1 MILNKIGYYIM
12 ALKLTQL
19 ASKPQLICIN
29 IDTPEIQERY
39 KDSLEFWIMDR
50 QPIDQFIKMAT
61 IKGENYGEMIRMV
74 NELVLDENG
83 KQVIA
88 EGEALPN
95 DVMLAVMAAVVERL
109 GK

>member
-1 MILNKIGYYIM
+1 M

-19 ASKPQLICIN
+19 ASKPQLIKITV
-29 IDTPEIQERY
+29 DSKEIVEKY
-39 KDSLEFWIMDR
+39 EDSLEFWIMDR

-61 IKGENYGEMIRMV
+61 LGAENYGEMIKMV
-74 NELVLDENG
+74 NELVLDEQGNRAV
-83 KQVIA
+83 K

-95 DVMLAVMAAVVERL
+95 DVMLAVIGAVVDRL

>member
-1 MILNKIGYYIM
+1 M

-19 ASKPQLICIN
+19 ASKPQRIKIT
-29 IDTPEIQERY
+29 IDSPEIVE
-39 KDSLEFWIMDR
+39 KHGDTLEFWIMDR

-61 IKGENYGEMIRMV
+61 LSGDNYGEMILMV
-74 NELVLDENG
+74 NELVLDEDGNKVLG
-83 KQVIA
+83 

-95 DVMLAVMAAVVERL
+95 DVMIAVMAAVVERL

>member
-1 MILNKIGYYIM
+1 M

-19 ASKPQLICIN
+19 ASKPQLIKLTVDN
-29 IDTPEIQERY
+29 EEIVKTYGDE
-39 KDSLEFWIMDR
+39 LEFWIWDR

-61 IKGENYGEMIRMV
+61 TGAGDYAEMIRMV
-74 NELVLDENG
+74 NDLILDEEGN
-83 KQVIA
+83 KVIK

-95 DVMLAVMAAVVERL
+95 DVMIIVINKVVERL

>member
-1 MILNKIGYYIM
+1 M

-19 ASKPQLICIN
+19 ASKPQLIKVL
-29 IDTPEIQERY
+29 IDKPEIVAAYGDE
-39 KDSLEFWIMDR
+39 LEFYIWDR

-61 IKGENYGEMIRMV
+61 TGADNYGEMIKMV
-74 NELVLDENG
+74 NELILDESGN
-83 KQVIA
+83 KVLK

-95 DVMLAVMAAVVERL
+95 DVMITVIGTVVERL

>member
-1 MILNKIGYYIM
+1 M

-19 ASKPQLICIN
+19 ASKPQLIKLT
-29 IDTPEIQERY
+29 IDQADLVEKYGDE
-39 KDSLEFWIMDR
+39 LEFWIMDR

-61 IKGENYGEMIRMV
+61 TGADNYGDMIKMV
-74 NELVLDENG
+74 NDMVLDEDGN
-83 KQVIA
+83 KVIK

-95 DVMLAVMAAVVERL
+95 DVMVAVIAATVERL

>member
-1 MILNKIGYYIM
+1 M

-19 ASKPQLICIN
+19 ASKPQLIKITL
-29 IDTPEIQERY
+29 DD
-39 KDSLEFWIMDR
+39 KDIVEKFGDELEFWILDR

-61 IKGENYGEMIRMV
+61 MREDNQGEMIRMV
-74 NELVLDENG
+74 NDLVLDEAG
-83 KQVIA
+83 KQVLK

-95 DVMLAVMAAVVERL
+95 GVMVAVIAAVVDRL

>member
-1 MILNKIGYYIM
+1 M

-19 ASKPQLICIN
+19 ASKPQLIKVT
-29 IDTPEIQERY
+29 IDKPEIVEAY
-39 KDSLEFWIMDR
+39 GDELEFWILDR

-61 IKGENYGEMIRMV
+61 TGADNYGEMIKMV
-74 NELVLDENG
+74 NELILDEHG
-83 KQVIA
+83 DKVLA

-95 DVMLAVMAAVVERL
+95 DVMITVIGAVVERL

>member
-1 MILNKIGYYIM
+1 M

-19 ASKPQLICIN
+19 ASKPQLIKITL
-29 IDTPEIQERY
+29 DSKELVERY
-39 KDSLEFWIMDR
+39 EDSLEFWIMDR

-61 IKGENYGEMIRMV
+61 LGSENYGEMIKMV
-74 NELVLDENG
+74 NELVLDEQGNRVL
-83 KQVIA
+83 K

-95 DVMLAVMAAVVERL
+95 DVMIAVISAVVERL

>member
-1 MILNKIGYYIM
+1 M

-19 ASKPQLICIN
+19 ASKPQLIKITL
-29 IDTPEIQERY
+29 DDAELVEKY

-61 IKGENYGEMIRMV
+61 LGSENYGEMIKMV
-74 NELVLDENG
+74 NELVLDEQGNRAV
-83 KQVIA
+83 K

-95 DVMLAVMAAVVERL
+95 DVMVAAIAAVVDRL

>member
-1 MILNKIGYYIM
+1 M

-19 ASKPQLICIN
+19 ASKPQLIEIVL
-29 IDTPEIQERY
+29 DTPEITAKY
-39 KDSLEFWIMDR
+39 GDSLSFHILDR

-61 IKGENYGEMIRMV
+61 MGADNYGEMIRMV
-74 NELVLDENG
+74 NGLVLDETG
-83 KQVIA
+83 ASALK

-95 DVMLAVMAAVVERL
+95 DVTMAVIAAVVDRL